1 MVDRMSGQVSPA
13 TLNEHTQRRSRVVS
27 LAALAGAACVSM
39 LTPSPALAQGEDPSA
54 MLQWFECRWSDME
67 RRMSDYFVAGYGS
80 VWLPPVSRGYQNPR
94 AANQNSFSAGYDT
107 FDRFDLG
114 APGRQTAY
122 GTETMFDYVVSEFH
136 RAGTLVYVDMVLNHN
151 AGRQTSLQFQ
161 QDGGYPGFYMGPLSG
176 TNGKQPTDNWGDFH
190 AGTAGGYYQSEN
202 PNNPRYC
209 LLQGDLVALVD
220 INHATVNN
228 FIRQPIDS
236 TNPQNIPGGTYFNRP
251 DPNNRRFYPDQA
263 LGTDTVN
270 NPGMWFAGEL
280 NTGIFAS
287 PCQVPARNE
296 PATQWQVGRF
306 NLADPMAGD
315 PVAENATGYL
325 LRWTQWMLDVKKV
338 DGFRIDAIKHM
349 PSWFYDTFY
358 DTWVHQRRTTPDG
371 RRVTPYSFGESVEGN
386 SFTFDRYIRMPNGR
400 TTGRNTAGDAFGNRD
415 ALDLPGSGTL
425 RNIIGGGGTTPFT
438 GFLGQQLDA
447 TDDGFNN
454 GTIGMNHIFSHDN
467 GTTGDGNSAPPDP
480 TARQQ
485 GWYMHAYLAMRPG
498 QRKFY
503 HNARGILRTGGFWPR
518 QGIPVALGVN
528 PVNNVPDNVITNLI
542 ALSNQ
547 LGRGEFTP
555 RWEDANT
562 FVFERRNGTGGGAY
576 SGNVLVA
583 INNRYDAG
591 FDSRTVTTSFP
602 AGTRLIEMTGNA
614 TSNVVDPN
622 NDLFDVITVGAG
634 GQVTLR
640 VPRNL
645 APSTNTE
652 HNRGFVVYA
661 PAIPSG
667 TLTIEGST
675 TSLPSEGTSV
685 LRWRRRL
692 NAVPIVTSD
701 SFTINLTTV
710 NGDTGA
716 GNNNNADDNAVFR
729 LNEGFRD
736 WNGNNITD
744 IDWQNAVVPGY
755 EQFVTQR
762 QPLANT
768 TNTNGIYRQTIDAT
782 QLSEGMN
789 YLSVVAFR
797 KRDSVEGPLFR
808 DFRTAL
814 YVDRL
819 PPQLSIVNPGTL
831 PAGTT
836 SFVFRAKALDRTSA
850 RMHMIVNPADLSNP
864 GSLANAT
871 NQATQDDRLDFSRTL
886 SGLQPGRNT
895 ILVIA
900 VEESGKTNWQTIE
913 VIVGSACNDI
923 DFNNDGLFPD
933 DADLVDFL
941 SVLAGGP
948 CSTGTSCD
956 NIDFNG
962 DGLFPDDADLIAF
975 LRVLAGGNCEE

>member
-1 MVDRMSGQVSPA
+1 
-13 TLNEHTQRRSRVVS
+13 
-27 LAALAGAACVSM
+27 
-39 LTPSPALAQGEDPSA
+39 
-54 MLQWFECRWSDME
+54 
-67 RRMSDYFVAGYGS
+67 
-80 VWLPPVSRGYQNPR
+80 
-94 AANQNSFSAGYDT
+94 
-107 FDRFDLG
+107 
-114 APGRQTAY
+114 
-122 GTETMFDYVVSEFH
+122 
-136 RAGTLVYVDMVLNHN
+136 
-151 AGRQTSLQFQ
+151 
-161 QDGGYPGFYMGPLSG
+161 
-176 TNGKQPTDNWGDFH
+176 
-190 AGTAGGYYQSEN
+190 
-202 PNNPRYC
+202 
-209 LLQGDLVALVD
+209 
-220 INHATVNN
+220 
-228 FIRQPIDS
+228 
-236 TNPQNIPGGTYFNRP
+236 
-251 DPNNRRFYPDQA
+251 
-263 LGTDTVN
+263 
-270 NPGMWFAGEL
+270 
-280 NTGIFAS
+280 
-287 PCQVPARNE
+287 
-296 PATQWQVGRF
+296 
-306 NLADPMAGD
+306 
-315 PVAENATGYL
+315 
-325 LRWTQWMLDVKKV
+325 
-338 DGFRIDAIKHM
+338 
-349 PSWFYDTFY
+349 
-358 DTWVHQRRTTPDG
+358 
-371 RRVTPYSFGESVEGN
+371 
-386 SFTFDRYIRMPNGR
+386 
-400 TTGRNTAGDAFGNRD
+400 
-415 ALDLPGSGTL
+415 
-425 RNIIGGGGTTPFT
+425 
-438 GFLGQQLDA
+438 
-447 TDDGFNN
+447 
-454 GTIGMNHIFSHDN
+454 
-467 GTTGDGNSAPPDP
+467 
-480 TARQQ
+480 
-485 GWYMHAYLAMRPG
+485 
-498 QRKFY
+498 
-503 HNARGILRTGGFWPR
+503 LRTGGFWPR

-850 RMHMIVNPADLSNP
+850 RMHMIVNPADP
-864 GSLANAT
+864 
-871 NQATQDDRLDFSRTL
+871 
-886 SGLQPGRNT
+886 
-895 ILVIA
+895 
-900 VEESGKTNWQTIE
+900 
-913 VIVGSACNDI
+913 
-923 DFNNDGLFPD
+923 
-933 DADLVDFL
+933 
-941 SVLAGGP
+941 
-948 CSTGTSCD
+948 
-956 NIDFNG
+956 
-962 DGLFPDDADLIAF
+962 
-975 LRVLAGGNCEE
+975 